1 MDSEFQEL
9 KIEITCF
16 ISWEEWIYIIELI
29 SPNIASLPEL
39 KATYNQSKAKESL
52 PYYYSFILDSLLN
65 TQEKLKNGLK
75 LLDSILSRNSK
86 QNPLSVLA
94 TKQFLGHY
102 LSIKYDEKHCNYQA
116 ILLDIIRTSSQLS
129 DIYQDSHKMN
139 KSISQVLESVHMKEG
154 QFITEIRHMATHK
167 QMPSRLLTKKSVEY
181 LLVFLLENYWSK
193 IYQKIKK
200 EIPKEINVKTFIEKE
215 EGFEENERVFV
226 INKEKNLFQNKNLGF
241 FKMNVKKLVADLA
254 KNEDLEG
261 VEEVLRDFRR
271 NLNNNKFKCAV
282 FLGEIIREIVNFG
295 VGLGE
300 HVKEI
305 ESLKGLI
312 VRIMEMKEK
321 KMIGRLFRFPFI
333 KYKLL
338 RMISLKEINN
348 SFGVILDVFFERF
361 YAKNDRNMVFMKDF
375 EEVLEENGEKKQVST
390 EEIEVFLKEFEE
402 K

>member
-1 MDSEFQEL
+1 MDSEFQEP
-9 KIEITCF
+9 KIEITSF
-16 ISWEEWIYIIELI
+16 VSWEEWIYVIELLC
-29 SPNIASLPEL
+29 PNIASLPEL
-39 KATYNQSKAKESL
+39 KATYNQSKAKEAL

-75 LLDSILSRNSK
+75 MLDSILSRNSK

-94 TKQFLGHY
+94 TNQFLSHY
-102 LSIKYDEKHCNYQA
+102 LSIKYDEKYCNYQA

-139 KSISQVLESVHMKEG
+139 KSISQVLESVHMNEG
-154 QFITEIRHMATHK
+154 QFIAEIRHKATHK
-167 QMPSRLLTKKSVEY
+167 QMPSKLLTRKSVEY

-200 EIPKEINVKTFIEKE
+200 EIPKEINVKVFIEKD

-226 INKEKNLFQNKNLGF
+226 INKEKNLFQNKNLRF
-241 FKMNVKKLVADLA
+241 FKMNVKTLVADLA
-254 KNEDLEG
+254 KNEDLEA
-261 VEEVLRDFRR
+261 VEEVFRDFRR
-271 NLNNNKFKCAV
+271 NLNKNKFKCAV
-282 FLGEIIREIVNFG
+282 FLGEIIREIINFG

-300 HVKEI
+300 NVKKI
-305 ESLKGLI
+305 ESLKGLM
-312 VRIMEMKEK
+312 VRIIEMKEK

-338 RMISLKEINN
+338 RLISLKEINK
-348 SFGVILDVFFERF
+348 SFGMILDIFFERF
-361 YAKNDRNMVFMKDF
+361 YAKNDRNMVFMKGF
-375 EEVLEENGEKKQVST
+375 EEVLEENCEKKQVST
-390 EEIEVFLKEFEE
+390 EEMEVFLKEFEE

>member
-1 MDSEFQEL
+1 
-9 KIEITCF
+9 
-16 ISWEEWIYIIELI
+16 
-29 SPNIASLPEL
+29 
-39 KATYNQSKAKESL
+39 
-52 PYYYSFILDSLLN
+52 
-65 TQEKLKNGLK
+65 
-75 LLDSILSRNSK
+75 
-86 QNPLSVLA
+86 
-94 TKQFLGHY
+94 
-102 LSIKYDEKHCNYQA
+102 
-116 ILLDIIRTSSQLS
+116 
-129 DIYQDSHKMN
+129 
-139 KSISQVLESVHMKEG
+139 
-154 QFITEIRHMATHK
+154 
-167 QMPSRLLTKKSVEY
+167 
-181 LLVFLLENYWSK
+181 
-193 IYQKIKK
+193 
-200 EIPKEINVKTFIEKE
+200 
-215 EGFEENERVFV
+215 
-226 INKEKNLFQNKNLGF
+226 
-241 FKMNVKKLVADLA
+241 MNVKKLVADLA